1 MLIKNF
7 KSFLESK
14 SGSLYKYG
22 CVMLHLNIPNWEDI
36 IKRVDEEDL
45 YDPTNPT
52 HGYETYP
59 HITII
64 FGIHSTVKDEDVVRV
79 FDGIESSDFDINIDG
94 IECFENKEN
103 DVVKMTVRS
112 KKLTELNNELSK
124 LPHTSNFPDYN
135 PHMTIAFVKKGK
147 GSKYVQPDYKYT
159 FSDVDKIVYSK
170 PNGEEV
176 IINLK

>member
-7 KSFLESK
+7 KSFLEGK
-14 SGSLYKYG
+14 SGNLYRYG
-22 CVMLHLNIPNWEDI
+22 CVMLHLNIPNWENI
-36 IKRVDEEDL
+36 IRRIDEEDL

-52 HGYETYP
+52 HGYEISP

-64 FGIHSTVKDEDVVRV
+64 YGLHSTVKDEDVISI
-79 FDGIESSDFDINIDG
+79 FDGLNGSDFDISIDG
-94 IECFENKEN
+94 IECFENKYN
-103 DVVKMTVRS
+103 DVVKMTIKS
-112 KKLTELNNELSK
+112 NKLIELNKELSK
-124 LPHTSNFPDYN
+124 LPNTTDFPDYK
-135 PHMTIAFVKKGK
+135 PHMTLGYVIKGK

-159 FSDVDKIVYSK
+159 FSDIDKIVYSK